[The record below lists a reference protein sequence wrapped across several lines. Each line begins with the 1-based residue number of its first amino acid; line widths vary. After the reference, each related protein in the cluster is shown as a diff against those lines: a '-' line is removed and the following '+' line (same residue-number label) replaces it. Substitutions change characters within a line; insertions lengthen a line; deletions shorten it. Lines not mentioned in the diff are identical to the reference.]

1 VVGVRPFPTLR
12 YEKRG
17 PIAIVTLDRPE
28 VLNAYNVAMRDDL
41 YAVLGAADDDPEVR
55 ALVLRGRGR
64 AFSTGGDVSEFGS
77 APSPVVARRVRW
89 QRDVWSRLL
98 ALRAATVAA
107 VHGYAVGGGME
118 MALLCDFRVASTDAR
133 FSLPETALGMIPGV
147 CGTQTLPRAAGMAR
161 AFDLVLTGGWLDA
174 RQAEDAGLVTRV
186 VPRPRLEATALGLAR
201 RLARLDP
208 RVVAAARRSVRT
220 GHDSTLAGGIALE
233 RRLALAL
240 KARPVSAHPTRG
252 RRP

>member
-1 VVGVRPFPTLR
+1 MARVRPFATLR

-17 PIAIVTLDRPE
+17 PVAIVTLDRPE

-41 YAVLGAADDDPEVR
+41 HAVLGAADDDPDVR

-77 APSPVVARRVRW
+77 APSPLVARRVRW

-98 ALRAATVAA
+98 DLRAATVAA

-118 MALLCDFRVASTDAR
+118 MALLCDVRIAATDAR
-133 FSLPETALGMIPGV
+133 FALPETALGMIPGV
-147 CGTQTLPRAAGMAR
+147 CGTQTLPRAVGMAR
-161 AFDLVLTGGWLDA
+161 ALDLVLTGAWLDA
-174 RQAEDAGLVTRV
+174 RRAHDVGLVTRV
-186 VPRPRLEATALGLAR
+186 VPRARLEASALALAR
-201 RLARLDP
+201 RLARVDS
-208 RVVAAARRSVRT
+208 RVIAAARRCVRAA
-220 GHDSTLAGGIALE
+220 HDLSLADGIELE

-240 KARPVSAHPTRG
+240 KARPVTVHRNRG
-252 RRP
+252 PRP